1 MNKPQTTKFCCFGE
15 VLFDVLPEKK
25 VIGGAA
31 LNVAVWLHRLGNHV
45 NMISRVGQDENGK
58 VLLDFIWNQGL
69 TTRYIG
75 TDAQLP
81 TSTVSVHLD
90 EKGSA
95 TYTIEKPVAWDAIP
109 FSKDL
114 EKAASTA
121 DVLVY
126 NSLTL
131 RSETSRETL
140 FKLLETAAFK
150 ALDVNLRPPHY
161 TPELLKAL
169 MQQADLIK
177 FNEDEIIEISG
188 YLDLTVTDLEETA
201 MQVSEKTST
210 PSVCVTLGG
219 DGVLFY
225 HQKQFYRFGGY
236 PAKVKDTVGTGDA
249 FLAALLSGLQHN
261 ADIMQVLKQ
270 ACALG
275 AAVASEEGAL
285 PELDVETVFRVCRF

>member
-1 MNKPQTTKFCCFGE
+1 MSKNKAVFCCFGE

-31 LNVAVWLHRLGNHV
+31 LNVAVWLHRLGNQV
-45 NMISRVGQDENGK
+45 KMISRVGQDENGK
-58 VLLDFIWNQGL
+58 VLLHFMEHQGL
-69 TTRYIG
+69 TTQFIG

-90 EKGSA
+90 AGGSA

-109 FSKDL
+109 LSKDL
-114 EKAASTA
+114 EKTASAT
-121 DVLVY
+121 DVLIY

-140 FKLLETAAFK
+140 FKLLETTAFK

-161 TPELLKAL
+161 TAELLKAL

-177 FNEDEIIEISG
+177 FNEDEIIEIAG
-188 YLDLTVTDLEETA
+188 YLGISTTDLQEA
-201 MQVSEKTST
+201 ALQIFEKTNT
-210 PSVCVTLGG
+210 PSICVTLGG

-225 HQKQFYRFGGY
+225 HRQEFYRFAGY
-236 PAKVKDTVGTGDA
+236 PARVKDTVGAGDA
-249 FLAALLSGLQHN
+249 FLAALLSGLQQS

-285 PELDVETVFRVCRF
+285 PELDLKKVFGVCHS